1 MLSDK
6 HWSQSMIRY
15 IVFALVIAIIAAAV
29 FVAARRP
36 TRIAMV
42 AIILICLTMWGFQA
56 AGLS

>member
-1 MLSDK
+1 MTVQG
-6 HWSQSMIRY
+6 WI
-15 IVFALVIAIIAAAV
+15 IAAIIAAAV

>member
-1 MLSDK
+1 MNAQG
-6 HWSQSMIRY
+6 WI
-15 IVFALVIAIIAAAV
+15 IAAIIAGAI

-56 AGLS
+56 AGLP